1 MKSIYQSLTIALL
14 MLCLCNT
21 QIIASTLTI
30 GNSERQTKTP
40 INYYYTDTYQGCQMI
55 YTEDELGD
63 LEKNAE
69 IKSIAFY
76 YRNSSSSSTAPLI
89 NFSIKMGVT
98 QYSNFSSNSCYTSN
112 LTEIAN
118 TKIGGWSKSSSGWVT
133 IELQTPFK
141 YTGGNLLI
149 EIRNTEKG
157 SYSNSVD
164 FDSSSSEDYKTL
176 SWTSASSATTNKSGT
191 RSTYRP
197 DIKFSYTLNSALT
210 GESGIS
216 YIYCPKPGMLRQL
229 YEEYEYPRPTKLK
242 IGGIISGRD
251 FADMQFGENDTY
263 DDYYNTPNDIYK
275 NITYLDLSDVTI
287 EECTYTVKQ
296 SGTRYDY
303 STKKNE
309 VPYVVSGLYSN
320 SMKTVVLP
328 DNCEYFTLYGQPLKD
343 YGYVY
348 WTHFYTNN
356 PTPFGDQIAN
366 IVLHV
371 PSGSKNNWENKLS
384 KIKRYEND
392 NFIVVDTPI
401 KSVSNLYSLTSEE
414 LNTIDI
420 LEINGS
426 IGAEKFE
433 MLNKMPELNVLI
445 INGDITAGRSSDY
458 VYYPAN
464 EIPAD
469 AFKDNKS
476 LRFIDLKR
484 CDKIGDRAFQN
495 ATGLIGFRRSGWV
508 GYLAERII
516 GDYAF
521 DGCVNLSQVVH
532 HDSPFYASVDWWN
545 DYSLHYG
552 FTSIGD
558 FAFRNTKVSSIQLS
572 SYCLNNNDEDGE
584 EYYDY
589 DNHYVP
595 FTHVGKNPFFGVY
608 NTNGVKSS
616 YDFIACVSW
625 SNNHYNR
632 GPFSLD
638 QDCNGYSY
646 YPYSEHPYVDLL
658 IKQQTLYASAVSY
671 PCAYIMDN
679 YILHVADY
687 GISDVAITEL
697 TISSNLTTIGDA
709 FLYKCK
715 DLKSIKGSSKA
726 FVAKNSVLYNAAM
739 DSLIKYP
746 SNHPFE
752 EFHIPTSVKYIETW
766 AFEGLNN
773 LKDLY
778 VYSNKPICLGENV
791 FENVDLEN
799 FTLHVPYGKKAV
811 YEADEK
817 WGVLTNIVEMGISET
832 YYDLNISDAGYATLY
847 LDYAT
852 EIPEGVEVYTA
863 KEVDGIWLKMSQVED
878 VLPANTGVIVKAAA
892 GTYTFVQTITDA
904 PAITDNL
911 FMGSTEDEYIDVS
924 LGSKAFILS
933 KIDGDVGMY
942 LAKLTNGRFLNNA
955 NKAYL
960 LLDNNKLGLS
970 DEEVDSSEGGAQLS
984 LRFDFGSATGI
995 DAVQTET
1002 EKVIYDLYGR
1012 KVNQI
1017 TGSGIYIIGGK
1028 KVYVR

>member
-1 MKSIYQSLTIALL
+1 MKTFTFKSLFVAIL
-14 MLCLCNT
+14 MLCLSNT

-30 GNSERQTKTP
+30 GNSEQQTKTP
-40 INYYYTDTYQGCQMI
+40 INYYYTDTYQGCQII
-55 YTEDELGD
+55 YTEEELGD
-63 LEKNAE
+63 LDKNAE

-76 YRNSSSSSTAPLI
+76 YRNSSSSSAAPLI
-89 NFSIKMGVT
+89 NFSVKMGVT
-98 QYSNFSSNSCYTSN
+98 PYSNFSSNSCYTNN

-118 TKIGGWSKSSSGWVT
+118 TKIGGWSKNSSGWVT
-133 IELQTPFK
+133 IELPTPFK

-157 SYSNSVD
+157 SFSNYVS
-164 FDSSSSEDYKTL
+164 FDSSSSDDYKTL
-176 SWTSASSATTNKSGT
+176 SWTGASSATANKSGT
-191 RSTYRP
+191 RTTIRP
-197 DIKFSYTLNSALT
+197 DIKFSYTLNSSLT
-210 GESGIS
+210 GETGIS

-229 YEEYEYPRPTKLK
+229 YEEQGSPKKLK
-242 IGGIISGRD
+242 IGGFISGVD
-251 FADMQFGENDTY
+251 FADMQIGEPY
-263 DDYYNTPNDIYK
+263 DDGEGGTDPDNIYWW
-275 NITYLDLSDVTI
+275 IEYLDLSDVTI
-287 EECTYTVKQ
+287 EECTHEVYCNGV
-296 SGTRYDY
+296 RDY

-309 VPYVVSGLYSN
+309 IPSFVLSSLN
-320 SMKTVVLP
+320 RLVLP
-328 DNCEYFTLYGQPLKD
+328 NNCEYFTLYGRSLET
-343 YGYVY
+343 YGFKY
-348 WTHFYTNN
+348 WQHIYTNN
-356 PTPFGDQIAN
+356 PTPFGDEIAN
-366 IVLHV
+366 IILHV
-371 PSGSKNNWENKLS
+371 PSGSKKVWDNKLAT
-384 KIKRYEND
+384 IKRPNGTSD
-392 NFIVVDTPI
+392 FIVVDTPI
-401 KSVSNLYSLTSEE
+401 KTVNGFYSLTSEE
-414 LNTIDI
+414 LNSIDI

-426 IGAEKFE
+426 ISADKFTL
-433 MLNKMPELNVLI
+433 LNKMPELNALI
-445 INGDITAGRSSDY
+445 INGDITVGRSSDY

-476 LRFIDLKR
+476 LRFIELKR

-495 ATGLIGFRRSGWV
+495 ATSLRGFRRYGWV

-532 HDSPFYASVDWWN
+532 CDVQIYDFQGDWWN
-545 DYSLHYG
+545 NDLLYYG

-558 FAFRNTKVSSIQLS
+558 FAFRNSKVSSIQLA
-572 SYCLNNNDEDGE
+572 SYCLNNLDEDGK

-589 DNHYVP
+589 DNYYVP

-608 NTNGVKSS
+608 STNGVKSS
-616 YDFIACVSW
+616 YDFIGSYY
-625 SNNHYNR
+625 SENYNR

-638 QDCNGYSY
+638 KDCNVYDYSATY
-646 YPYSEHPYVDLL
+646 MDLL
-658 IKQQTLYASAVSY
+658 IKAQTLYASAVSG
-671 PCAYIMDN
+671 PRAYKMSDD
-679 YILHVADY
+679 ILHIADY

-697 TISSNLTTIGDA
+697 TISSNLTTIGEA

-726 FVAKNSVLYNAAM
+726 FVAKDSVLYNAAM

-752 EFHIPTSVKYIETW
+752 EFHIPTSVKYIETC

-773 LKDLY
+773 LKNLY
-778 VYSNKPICLGENV
+778 VYSNKPIAIGENV

-817 WGVLTNIVEMGISET
+817 WGVITNIVEMGISET
-832 YYDLNISDAGYATLY
+832 YYDLNISTAGYATLY

-863 KEVDGIWLKMSQVED
+863 KEVDGIWLKMAQVEE
-878 VLPANTGVIVKAAA
+878 VLPAHTAVIVKALA
-892 GTYTFVQTITDA
+892 GTYTFVQTATDA

-911 FMGSTEDEYIDVS
+911 LKGTNEDTYINVPS
-924 LGSKAFILS
+924 SSKAFVLS
-933 KIDGDVGMY
+933 MVDGEVGMY
-942 LAKLTNGRFLNNA
+942 LAKLTEGRFLNNA

-970 DEEVDSSEGGAQLS
+970 DEELDTSVGGAQLS
-984 LRFDFGSATGI
+984 LRFDFGGATGV
-995 DAVQTET
+995 DKVQTET
-1002 EKVIYDLYGR
+1002 GANNATYDMYGR
-1012 KVNQI
+1012 KVNKI
-1017 TGSGIYIIGGK
+1017 TTPGLYIVNGK
-1028 KVYVR
+1028 KVWVK